1 MTALT
6 TSSTAK
12 NICKVVRFD
21 SSVDWKEEDCRTA
34 RGFDSRRERKD
45 SKEMANRNLQ
55 ARVSAVVEILYEQC
69 FSTSLIALARGDRPV
84 RRQLNAFLDF
94 FIEKNDD
101 NIATRLGS
109 FRNLPFNNISDRQ
122 TKTTHAILSVLLA
135 IDEFFNT
142 FRAYIPTTFKPRSR
156 RRRTRIRELRQG
168 RENAN
173 KRLRR
178 HSIYANPSPKSFESS
193 TFTIHNTDLY
203 KQQVLSMP
211 PLTRILLFA
220 LVLSGSLF
228 DYSSASA
235 FAITPFYSLTRGMCD
250 YLYRIGL
257 SEPKADSTL
266 HFSRKSK

>member
-6 TSSTAK
+6 TASTAK
-12 NICKVVRFD
+12 NIYKVVRFD

-34 RGFDSRRERKD
+34 RGFDSRRERKE
-45 SKEMANRNLQ
+45 SKEMADRNLQ

-122 TKTTHAILSVLLA
+122 TKTTHAIVSVLLA

-142 FRAYIPTTFKPRSR
+142 FRAYIPATVLSSSDSPRSR
-156 RRRTRIRELRQG
+156 RSRTRVRELRQNK
-168 RENAN
+168 ENAN

-178 HSIYANPSPKSFESS
+178 H
-193 TFTIHNTDLY
+193 
-203 KQQVLSMP
+203 
-211 PLTRILLFA
+211 
-220 LVLSGSLF
+220 
-228 DYSSASA
+228 
-235 FAITPFYSLTRGMCD
+235 
-250 YLYRIGL
+250 
-257 SEPKADSTL
+257 
-266 HFSRKSK
+266 